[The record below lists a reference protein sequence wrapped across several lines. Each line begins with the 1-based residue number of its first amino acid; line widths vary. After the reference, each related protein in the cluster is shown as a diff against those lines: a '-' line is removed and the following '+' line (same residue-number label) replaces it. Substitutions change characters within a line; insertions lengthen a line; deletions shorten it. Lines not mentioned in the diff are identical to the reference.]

1 MKCIDPHIH
10 MDSVNRA
17 QLESM
22 ALCGMVA
29 VIADA
34 GPLPAFSAAGTLESF
49 DRTFVWDV
57 PRAKEFLMEA
67 YVTIG
72 INMLQIP
79 PDWPK
84 VVAAMPKYLKKDK
97 VVGIGEIGIDPRS
110 FTTPDLNKQE
120 EVLRAQLKVV
130 ADANVPVILHI
141 PPVDKLM
148 YLDKHFKRIEEFKL
162 DKEKVVITHAD
173 SVTLKAIVDYG
184 CIAEMTMQPWRKF
197 GPEEAAKLLKDTKGI
212 NLDRVLMDSDTAIR
226 VASDPLVVPKAA
238 LEMRKLGFSEAD
250 AQKVVYDNPRR
261 VFNLK

>member
-17 QLESM
+17 HLESM
-22 ALCGMVA
+22 ALAGMVA

-34 GPLPAFSAAGTLESF
+34 GPLPAPSAQNVLEFF
-49 DRTFVWDV
+49 DRTFSWDV

-84 VVAAMPKYLKKDK
+84 VVEAMPKYLKNEK

-130 ADANVPVILHI
+130 ADHNVPVVLHI
-141 PPVDKLM
+141 PPVDKMM
-148 YLDKHFKRIEEFKL
+148 YLEKHFKRIEEFKL
-162 DKEKVVITHAD
+162 DKAKVVITHAD
-173 SVTLKAIVDYG
+173 GVTLKAILDFG
-184 CIAEMTMQPWRKF
+184 CVAEMTMQPWRKF
-197 GPEEAAKLLKDTKGI
+197 GPEEVAKLLKETKDI
-212 NLDRVLMDSDTAIR
+212 PLDRVLLDSDTAVR
-226 VASDPLVVPKAA
+226 VASDVLSVPKAA
-238 LEMRKLGFSEAD
+238 LELRKAGFKDAD
-250 AQKVVYDNPRR
+250 VEKIVYDNPRR
-261 VFNLK
+261 VFKLK